1 MIMVMVIINQSR
13 FPRPAGWQ
21 ITFPSLPF
29 PPPQSRTTLLVRRAT
44 HVPNQIQ
51 NPIVCLLKKRLLKK
65 TCGEK
70 NQSSPRQRSIFVA
83 VILNA
88 EPVCDSPLLYEC
100 KTADLRK
107 KRLGKMFSTF
117 PDACDGGGG
126 GGVVGGRG

>member
-1 MIMVMVIINQSR
+1 MIMVMVIINQSC

-51 NPIVCLLKKRLLKK
+51 NPIVCLLKKIVKKKSLRGKK
-65 TCGEK
+65 T
-70 NQSSPRQRSIFVA
+70 SPARDSARFFVA

-88 EPVCDSPLLYEC
+88 ESVCDSPLLYEC
-100 KTADLRK
+100 KTTDLRK
-107 KRLGKMFSTF
+107 KTPGEDVFDIPRCM
-117 PDACDGGGG
+117 
-126 GGVVGGRG
+126 